1 MVTPLTV
8 AFAMLLFCPGL
19 RAGPSGEEVTDA
31 DGTTT
36 LPTNDDCTSTGGAD
50 SSTGRRPTWPILL
63 THFTIAW

>member
-1 MVTPLTV
+1 M
-8 AFAMLLFCPGL
+8 
-19 RAGPSGEEVTDA
+19 TDA